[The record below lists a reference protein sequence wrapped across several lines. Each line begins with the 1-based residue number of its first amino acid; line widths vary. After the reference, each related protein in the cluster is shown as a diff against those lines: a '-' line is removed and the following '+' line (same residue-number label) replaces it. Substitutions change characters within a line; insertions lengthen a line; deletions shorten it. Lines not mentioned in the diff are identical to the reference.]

1 MILLICRLLNNEKKK
16 KKKIKSDKNKQ
27 VYLEKK
33 VLITR
38 EDKKGKESQLYGDG

>member
-1 MILLICRLLNNEKKK
+1 MILLICRLLNNDKK

>member
-1 MILLICRLLNNEKKK
+1 MILLICRLLNNDK

>member
-1 MILLICRLLNNEKKK
+1 MTKKK
-16 KKKIKSDKNKQ
+16 KKRKNHDKNKQ

>member
-1 MILLICRLLNNEKKK
+1 MTK